1 MERCDIK
8 DMLISETDWYE
19 AVMIYIMHYNYLGR
33 NGYVQCI
40 YQEALKDV
48 SASVHLPWL
57 GLFILSFFSTYYS
70 ILKFSP
76 IILFEQ
82 LLILFC

>member
-1 MERCDIK
+1 M
-8 DMLISETDWYE
+8 
-19 AVMIYIMHYNYLGR
+19 YIMHYNYLGR

-57 GLFILSFFSTYYS
+57 SS
-70 ILKFSP
+70 IPKFSP

-82 LLILFC
+82 LLILFCYSTSANTFSS